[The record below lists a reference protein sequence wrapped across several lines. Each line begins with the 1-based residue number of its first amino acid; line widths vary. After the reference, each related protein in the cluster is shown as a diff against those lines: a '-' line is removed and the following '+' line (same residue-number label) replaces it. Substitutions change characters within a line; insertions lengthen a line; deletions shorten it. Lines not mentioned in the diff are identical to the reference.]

1 MESNLIFR
9 NVSLTING
17 SVLVDNINFDFKPGD
32 KVSFV
37 GKNGSGKT
45 TLLNRIAGSLIP
57 TSGVIQNSNRFI
69 NLINT
74 RSAMFRGIKCKD
86 YFDMIHF
93 FYNINGQ
100 YDIHDLYQFTELQN
114 CLQKPISHLSKGMI
128 ARLRSAPILYIDSFD
143 GMVIDEWIGSA
154 DVGFIHKI
162 INFCKSKLIN
172 KYLFLS
178 SHNKE
183 INKIFKTKEIEIQNG
198 KFI

>member
-45 TLLNRIAGSLIP
+45 TLLNLIAGSLIP

-93 FYNINGQ
+93 F
-100 YDIHDLYQFTELQN
+100 
-114 CLQKPISHLSKGMI
+114 
-128 ARLRSAPILYIDSFD
+128 
-143 GMVIDEWIGSA
+143 
-154 DVGFIHKI
+154 
-162 INFCKSKLIN
+162 
-172 KYLFLS
+172 
-178 SHNKE
+178 
-183 INKIFKTKEIEIQNG
+183 
-198 KFI
+198 